1 MAFPQSHLRGWLHM
15 ELRNHRRGKQPRV
28 LLRGSPFAPYN
39 LQRSQLGGGSR
50 APQSK
55 YRQHHWLAQTSVV
68 SSIYGTHLGLVAQH
82 RSLGCLLLRAESSH
96 TGLQRVSGKSSKC
109 QSRVFAVKR
118 MGVPEGH
125 DYAGNVWT
133 PPPTALSLTP
143 VPNVLLLLPLL
154 HRP

>member
-15 ELRNHRRGKQPRV
+15 ELRNHRRGKQPR
-28 LLRGSPFAPYN
+28 G
-39 LQRSQLGGGSR
+39 
-50 APQSK
+50 
-55 YRQHHWLAQTSVV
+55 
-68 SSIYGTHLGLVAQH
+68 
-82 RSLGCLLLRAESSH
+82 LLLRAESSH